1 MVLVPADL
9 VPFPVD
15 SPIIFRLL
23 LHACLIQLSHF
34 LIALNVY
41 TMLVVDVFLG
51 NRFLNLFIDLSN
63 DRTQIVFVL
72 KLQFLVMA
80 AALVRRPFLQDLRE
94 AKENLGLSSGFL
106 RQEVRKIIDH
116 KLKIYLVFL
125 IVPFSYSYFSLVDLK
140 TQLLYLVVFRLKAL
154 FVRFL

>member
-1 MVLVPADL
+1 
-9 VPFPVD
+9 
-15 SPIIFRLL
+15 
-23 LHACLIQLSHF
+23 
-34 LIALNVY
+34 
-41 TMLVVDVFLG
+41 MLVVDVFLG